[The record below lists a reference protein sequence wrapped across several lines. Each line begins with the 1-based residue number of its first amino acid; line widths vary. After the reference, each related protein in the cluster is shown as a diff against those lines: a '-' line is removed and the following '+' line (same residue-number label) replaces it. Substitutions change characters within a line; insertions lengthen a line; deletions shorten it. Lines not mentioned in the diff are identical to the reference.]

1 MSISCPKI
9 STEGSRITRFR
20 PRWTETFVD
29 GREKAMTRV
38 MMSHELI
45 SEMTK
50 NGKFQ
55 IGGLKG
61 VGSEMS

>member
-1 MSISCPKI
+1 M
-9 STEGSRITRFR
+9 
-20 PRWTETFVD
+20 D